1 MACVALRAQGYKQLV
16 FDADKD
22 LINTL
27 LEFAANIVNCEH
39 DLAAPSE
46 AVLVQARGC
55 PESPVHCGTTA
66 HECPPLYGRYRLSG
80 PGPDV
85 SLV

>member
-1 MACVALRAQGYKQLV
+1 MHPSQGTAQGCKQLV
-16 FDADKD
+16 TGANKD

-27 LEFAANIVNCEH
+27 LEFATNILNWEH
-39 DLAAPSE
+39 DLAAPWE
-46 AVLVQARGC
+46 AMLVQVHRC
-55 PESPVHCGTTA
+55 PDSPVHCGTTA

-85 SLV
+85 SLG

>member
-1 MACVALRAQGYKQLV
+1 MYPSQGTAQGYKQLV
-16 FDADKD
+16 TGADKD

-27 LEFAANIVNCEH
+27 LEFAANIVNRET
-39 DLAAPSE
+39 AAPSD
-46 AVLVQARGC
+46 AMLVQARGC
-55 PESPVHCGTTA
+55 PESTVHCGTTA
-66 HECPPLYGRYRLSG
+66 HQCPPLYGRYRLSG

>member
-1 MACVALRAQGYKQLV
+1 MHPSQGTAQGCKQLV
-16 FDADKD
+16 TGANKD

-27 LEFAANIVNCEH
+27 LEFAANILNWEH

-46 AVLVQARGC
+46 AMLVQAHRC
-55 PESPVHCGTTA
+55 PDSPVHCGTTA

-80 PGPDV
+80 PGLDV
-85 SLV
+85 SLG